1 MIPPRAESPT
11 AGRCG
16 RPRTRKAVRLD
27 DLPRN
32 RKYPYSERRLLG
44 TMFRNWATWTAVV
57 GVFPF
62 LCLFPLSHLTN
73 GSNLSGGKEHPRTR
87 FFFFGGPSSRKEMYV
102 LDLPRLTV
110 ASAIFTQTVPH

>member
-57 GVFPF
+57 GGFPF

-73 GSNLSGGKEHPRTR
+73 GSNLSGGEPPPPAG
-87 FFFFGGPSSRKEMYV
+87 FFFFWGPSSAPKLCVSAQALRRSRTQLDRRV
-102 LDLPRLTV
+102 LHP
-110 ASAIFTQTVPH
+110 

>member
-73 GSNLSGGKEHPRTR
+73 GSTLSGGSDPPGPS
-87 FFFFGGPSSRKEMYV
+87 FFFLVVHNIGDTRSSR
-102 LDLPRLTV
+102 LIAPTRIPNHT
-110 ASAIFTQTVPH
+110 